1 MFQALGTMKVSLA
14 RFAYA
19 VAFFAVLGYA
29 FITLRGPHGI
39 PGLLDKQRQIH
50 QMESENQELN
60 QEIGR
65 LQDHIRRLDSDP
77 GEQEL
82 EIRQRLKLLKPG
94 EKVYI
99 TGEPAKK

>member
-1 MFQALGTMKVSLA
+1 MKVPLA
-14 RFAYA
+14 RIAYA
-19 VAFFAVLGYA
+19 LALFAVLGYA
-29 FITLRGPHGI
+29 FFTLRGPHGI
-39 PGLLDKQRQIH
+39 PGLLEK
-50 QMESENQELN
+50 ENQIRRMELDNQQLN

-99 TGEPAKK
+99 TGEPEKK

>member
-1 MFQALGTMKVSLA
+1 MKAPLA
-14 RFAYA
+14 RIAYA
-19 VAFFAVLGYA
+19 VALFAVLGYA
-29 FITLRGPHGI
+29 FITLRGPHGV
-39 PGLLDKQRQIH
+39 PGLLEKQRQIRS
-50 QMESENQELN
+50 MEQENQQLN

-65 LQDHIRRLDSDP
+65 LQDHIRRLDNDP

>member
-1 MFQALGTMKVSLA
+1 MNVPLA
-14 RFAYA
+14 RIAYG
-19 VAFFAVLGYA
+19 VALFAVLGYA
-29 FITLRGPHGI
+29 FVTLRGPHGL
-39 PGLLDKQRQIH
+39 PGLLEKQQQIH
-50 QMESENQELN
+50 EMERENLKLN
-60 QEIGR
+60 QEIER
-65 LQDHIRRLDSDP
+65 MQDHIRRLDSDP

>member
-1 MFQALGTMKVSLA
+1 MKAPLA
-14 RFAYA
+14 RIAYA
-19 VAFFAVLGYA
+19 VALFAVLGYA
-29 FITLRGPHGI
+29 FITLRGPHGV
-39 PGLLDKQRQIH
+39 PGLLEKQRQIRS
-50 QMESENQELN
+50 MEQDNQQLN

-99 TGEPAKK
+99 TGEPTKK

>member
-1 MFQALGTMKVSLA
+1 MKVPLA
-14 RFAYA
+14 RIAYG
-19 VAFFAVLGYA
+19 VALFAVLGYA
-29 FITLRGPHGI
+29 FVTLRGPHGL
-39 PGLLDKQRQIH
+39 PGLLEKQQLIH
-50 QMESENQELN
+50 EMERENQKLN
-60 QEIGR
+60 QEIER
-65 LQDHIRRLDSDP
+65 MQDHIRRLDSDP

>member
-1 MFQALGTMKVSLA
+1 MRAPLA
-14 RFAYA
+14 RIAYG
-19 VAFFAVLGYA
+19 VALFAVLGYA
-29 FITLRGPHGI
+29 FVTLRGPHGV
-39 PGLLDKQRQIH
+39 PGLLEKQRQIRD
-50 QMESENQELN
+50 MEHDNQQLN
-60 QEIGR
+60 NEIGR
-65 LQDHIRRLDSDP
+65 LQDHIRRLDTDP

>member
-1 MFQALGTMKVSLA
+1 
-14 RFAYA
+14 
-19 VAFFAVLGYA
+19 
-29 FITLRGPHGI
+29 
-39 PGLLDKQRQIH
+39 
-50 QMESENQELN
+50 MEQENQQLN

-65 LQDHIRRLDSDP
+65 LQDHIRRLDNDP